1 MEQTVQ
7 STKQWTETKELRKAR
22 KAREKALTEL
32 AQLDQEMGL
41 LDVAPSSPKNYVVC
55 LKWGN
60 KYSAEYVNKLNNM
73 VKRNLT
79 IDYEFVCFT
88 ENAAGIDKDIRIE
101 PLPPIPAT
109 GWWFKPY
116 FMSDKLPLRGTLLYL
131 DLDLI
136 VFDNID
142 KLFTYN
148 PNKDFLIIR
157 DFNRQVRKNWDRVNS
172 SVFRLKI
179 GSKYSAYEQF
189 LQERESIVRRMPGDQ
204 DWMYRYCKPYE
215 YWPDEWIQSY
225 KWEMRGRN
233 TLGVVNGK
241 RNFVQPGEPTILP
254 ETSIAVFHGKPDIP
268 EALDEWPRKN
278 WY

>member
-1 MEQTVQ
+1 MQNTEQTVQ
-7 STKQWTETKELRKAR
+7 STAQTETKAQRKAR
-22 KAREKALTEL
+22 KALEKAQKSVE
-32 AQLDQEMGL
+32 
-41 LDVAPSSPKNYVVC
+41 SSQVLPQKSVEKNYVVC

-60 KYSAEYVNKLNNM
+60 KYSADYVNKLYNM

-88 ENAAGIDKDIRIE
+88 ENSAGIDKNIRIE

-116 FMSDKLPLRGTLLYL
+116 FMSDKIPLRGTLLYL

-136 VFDNID
+136 VFENID
-142 KLFTYN
+142 KLFSFK
-148 PNKDFLIIR
+148 PEKDFVIIR

-179 GSKYSAYEQF
+179 GARYNAYEQF
-189 LQERESIVRRMPGDQ
+189 LKERESIVRRMPGDQ

-225 KWEMRGRN
+225 KWEMRGRD
-233 TLGVVNGK
+233 TLGVINGK
-241 RNFVQPGEPTILP
+241 RNFKEPGTPTILP
-254 ETSIAVFHGKPDIP
+254 DTSIAVFHGKPDIP
-268 EALDEWPRKN
+268 EAVDAWPKEN